1 MFTAIELLTPLS
13 VLSDDPQRAAMMR
26 GQTSKM
32 VMVDGAQH
40 VLMGKKVESIL
51 LYNLKGDCCLV
62 EKQNGKVIDEKDGV
76 YVVQDADGTYD
87 SFDTNEKVRK
97 NASDGVYTRIKFETR
112 TAVGKTFKKNEVL
125 AVEPRAMTFNPFDKG
140 ASCNIGVLA
149 KVAIVSL
156 YDTFEDSE
164 PLTTALS
171 KKLGYYSI
179 EKKTITLDAPT
190 YVERMVKIGD
200 HVNINDPL
208 IVFDSSRGDP
218 EVQKYLDRLRQ
229 SMGDSGIAESL
240 VEANNNIAKAP
251 TTGEI
256 TDIIIYSTVPVE
268 ELSPTLQ
275 KIVKDYHKRIH
286 GKEKF
291 LDQYKNKGDNAY
303 YKCGQLFRETTDTVE
318 AKYGKV
324 KGEYVGEGVV
334 IEFYIRH
341 HDIMKKGDKATNYC
355 AAKGVNS
362 HIIPEGLEPWSE
374 DRPEEEISA
383 FITPISI
390 SARKIPSMYP
400 VMFGNKVLIEAKR
413 QMVEKYKKARG
424 LK

>member
-1 MFTAIELLTPLS
+1 
-13 VLSDDPQRAAMMR
+13 
-26 GQTSKM
+26 
-32 VMVDGAQH
+32 
-40 VLMGKKVESIL
+40 
-51 LYNLKGDCCLV
+51 
-62 EKQNGKVIDEKDGV
+62 
-76 YVVQDADGTYD
+76 
-87 SFDTNEKVRK
+87 
-97 NASDGVYTRIKFETR
+97 
-112 TAVGKTFKKNEVL
+112 
-125 AVEPRAMTFNPFDKG
+125 MTFNPFDKG

-171 KKLGYYSI
+171 KKLGYYAI
-179 EKKTITLDAPT
+179 EKKTVTLDAPT

-229 SMGDSGIAESL
+229 SMGESGIAETL
-240 VEANNNIAKAP
+240 VEANNTIAKAP

-256 TDIIIYSTVPVE
+256 TDIIIYSTVPTE
-268 ELSPTLQ
+268 DLSPSLQ

-303 YKCGQLFRETTDTVE
+303 YKCGQLLSETTDVVE
-318 AKYGKV
+318 AKFGKV
-324 KGEYVGEGVV
+324 KGEYVGDGVI

-413 QMVEKYKKARG
+413 QMVEKYKKSRG